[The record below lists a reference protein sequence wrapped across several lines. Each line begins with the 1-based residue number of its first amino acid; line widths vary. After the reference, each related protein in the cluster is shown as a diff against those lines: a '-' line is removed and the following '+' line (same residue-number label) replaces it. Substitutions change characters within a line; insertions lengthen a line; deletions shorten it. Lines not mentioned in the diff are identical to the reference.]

1 MASYTEDK
9 EKEDVEKESDNG
21 DGDNKEEE
29 SVTMEADG
37 ETEDAREEDEDGGDS
52 EKEDCNDEEEDE
64 SEQPEVETE
73 KMPAQVK
80 TQPVVLNLNNEVVL
94 MRKEVKRV
102 RALLSRKIIRQIAQL
117 KKKKGTEVAVEKNQ
131 KKAARLLEELHAM
144 KSLRP
149 DLVTKIALQKDLNFN
164 EVCKNP
170 KSTMSD
176 RAVARIA
183 CHPQFKKKI
192 EDIRAAVKAFSEQ
205 RKKKQVQQ
213 KEKNDQVTVAVESP
227 VTVAVQSPKPKKVN
241 KWKTV
246 MREKRSKKV
255 KKITKGDDKDTKDKT
270 TSEPDGEKME
280 STQDAP
286 AVEKKLIVEP
296 KIVQPASV
304 KKSEPKER
312 VTKRPPAQAQEK
324 KPEKITQDD
333 DQDTQD
339 KTTSSEPDEEKTES
353 TLDAPA
359 VEKKLIADS
368 KIVQPASVK
377 KSEPKEQVNKK
388 QAQEK
393 KPEEIT
399 KDDDKDTKDK
409 TTSEPDGDKMGS
421 TQDSAPVVEKKL
433 SAEPKI
439 VQPASVKK
447 SQPKERV
454 KKKPEKITKDD
465 DKDTKDKTSSE
476 PDLERM
482 ESTQDAPDVEKE
494 LTAEP
499 KIVQPA
505 SVKKSQPK
513 EQVKKKPPAQTQEK
527 KPEVVS
533 KPTKQEES
541 ESDLSDDEG
550 KPYFDDSTE
559 ERFRK
564 QSSQEESD
572 NDFFVGKVSKFKKK
586 KSKNTD
592 GDKTEEDFGGKSK
605 TTDKLECELGELESR
620 LKSKAPKFQTV
631 FCSLSETR
639 HGRGGRGKPFRGQ
652 GRPTGM
658 GRADFDKNK
667 RFHKEDGDQTRNPK
681 FNRRFDSERPNFRGR
696 GRGNAARQQD
706 WRGPGAVAQQEPQQA
721 LHPSWEASKKRKE
734 QQGQIMAFQG
744 KKIKFDDN

>member
-1 MASYTEDK
+1 MASYIEDK
-9 EKEDVEKESDNG
+9 EKEDVEKESDNE

-29 SVTMEADG
+29 SVTMEAEG
-37 ETEDAREEDEDGGDS
+37 ETEDAREEDKNGGDS
-52 EKEDCNDEEEDE
+52 EKEDYNDDDEEDE

-73 KMPAQVK
+73 KKPDQVK

-131 KKAARLLEELHAM
+131 KKAARLLEEIHAM
-144 KSLRP
+144 KSLQP

-227 VTVAVQSPKPKKVN
+227 VTVAVQSPGGKPKKVN

-255 KKITKGDDKDTKDKT
+255 KKITK
-270 TSEPDGEKME
+270 
-280 STQDAP
+280 
-286 AVEKKLIVEP
+286 
-296 KIVQPASV
+296 
-304 KKSEPKER
+304 
-312 VTKRPPAQAQEK
+312 
-324 KPEKITQDD
+324 
-333 DQDTQD
+333 
-339 KTTSSEPDEEKTES
+339 
-353 TLDAPA
+353 
-359 VEKKLIADS
+359 
-368 KIVQPASVK
+368 
-377 KSEPKEQVNKK
+377 
-388 QAQEK
+388 
-393 KPEEIT
+393 
-399 KDDDKDTKDK
+399 DDDKDTKDK
-409 TTSEPDGDKMGS
+409 TTSEPDGDKMES
-421 TQDSAPVVEKKL
+421 TQD
-433 SAEPKI
+433 
-439 VQPASVKK
+439 Q
-447 SQPKERV
+447 V

-465 DKDTKDKTSSE
+465 GKDTKDKTTSSE

-482 ESTQDAPDVEKE
+482 ESTQDAPDVEKK

-564 QSSQEESD
+564 RSSQEESD

-639 HGRGGRGKPFRGQ
+639 PGRGGRGKPFRGQ

-667 RFHKEDGDQTRNPK
+667 RFHKEDGDQTRNPR

-696 GRGNAARQQD
+696 GRGDAARQQD
-706 WRGPGAVAQQEPQQA
+706 RRGPGAVAQQEPQQA

-734 QQGQIMAFQG
+734 QQGKIMAFQG
-744 KKIKFDDN
+744 KKIKFDDDD

>member
-1 MASYTEDK
+1 MASYIEDK
-9 EKEDVEKESDNG
+9 EKEDVEKESDNE

-29 SVTMEADG
+29 SVTMEAEG
-37 ETEDAREEDEDGGDS
+37 ETEDAREEDKNGGDS
-52 EKEDCNDEEEDE
+52 EKEDYNDDDEEDE

-73 KMPAQVK
+73 KKPDQVK

-131 KKAARLLEELHAM
+131 KKAARLLEEIHAM
-144 KSLRP
+144 KSLQP

-227 VTVAVQSPKPKKVN
+227 VTVAVQSPGGKPKKVN

-255 KKITKGDDKDTKDKT
+255 KKITKGDDKDTKDQT

-296 KIVQPASV
+296 NIVQPASV

-312 VTKRPPAQAQEK
+312 VTKKPPAQAQEK
-324 KPEKITQDD
+324 KPEKITKDD

-339 KTTSSEPDEEKTES
+339 KNTSSEPDEEKMES
-353 TLDAPA
+353 TQDAPA
-359 VEKKLIADS
+359 VEKKPIADS

-377 KSEPKEQVNKK
+377 ESEPKEQVNKK

-393 KPEEIT
+393 KPEKIT

-409 TTSEPDGDKMGS
+409 TTSEPDGDKMES
-421 TQDSAPVVEKKL
+421 TQDSAPIVEKK
-433 SAEPKI
+433 
-439 VQPASVKK
+439 
-447 SQPKERV
+447 
-454 KKKPEKITKDD
+454 
-465 DKDTKDKTSSE
+465 
-476 PDLERM
+476 
-482 ESTQDAPDVEKE
+482 

-505 SVKKSQPK
+505 SVKKSEPK

-564 QSSQEESD
+564 RSSQEESD

-639 HGRGGRGKPFRGQ
+639 PGRGGRGKPFRGQ

-667 RFHKEDGDQTRNPK
+667 RFHKEDGDQTRNPR

-696 GRGNAARQQD
+696 GRGDAARQQD
-706 WRGPGAVAQQEPQQA
+706 RRGPGAVAQQEPQQA

-734 QQGQIMAFQG
+734 QQGKIMAFQG
-744 KKIKFDDN
+744 KKIKFDDDD

>member
-1 MASYTEDK
+1 MASYIEDK
-9 EKEDVEKESDNG
+9 EKEDVEKESDNE

-29 SVTMEADG
+29 SVTMEAEG
-37 ETEDAREEDEDGGDS
+37 ETEDAREEDKNGGDS
-52 EKEDCNDEEEDE
+52 EKEDYNDDDEEDE

-73 KMPAQVK
+73 KKPDQVK

-131 KKAARLLEELHAM
+131 KKAARLLEEIHAM
-144 KSLRP
+144 KSLQP

-227 VTVAVQSPKPKKVN
+227 VTVAVQSPGGKPKKVN

-255 KKITKGDDKDTKDKT
+255 KKITKGDDKDTKDQT

-296 KIVQPASV
+296 NIVQPASV

-312 VTKRPPAQAQEK
+312 VTKKPPAQAQEK
-324 KPEKITQDD
+324 KPEKITKDD

-339 KTTSSEPDEEKTES
+339 KNTSSEPDEEKMES
-353 TLDAPA
+353 T
-359 VEKKLIADS
+359 
-368 KIVQPASVK
+368 
-377 KSEPKEQVNKK
+377 

-393 KPEEIT
+393 KPEKIT

-409 TTSEPDGDKMGS
+409 TTSEPDGDKMES
-421 TQDSAPVVEKKL
+421 TQDSAPIVEKKL
-433 SAEPKI
+433 TAEPKI

-447 SQPKERV
+447 SEPKEQV

-465 DKDTKDKTSSE
+465 GKDTKDKTTSSE

-482 ESTQDAPDVEKE
+482 ESTQDAPDVEKK

-564 QSSQEESD
+564 RSSQEESD

-639 HGRGGRGKPFRGQ
+639 PGRGGRGKPFRGQ

-667 RFHKEDGDQTRNPK
+667 RFHKEDGDQTRNPR

-696 GRGNAARQQD
+696 GRGDAARQQD
-706 WRGPGAVAQQEPQQA
+706 RRGPGAVAQQEPQQA

-734 QQGQIMAFQG
+734 QQGKIMAFQG
-744 KKIKFDDN
+744 KKIKFDDDD

>member
-29 SVTMEADG
+29 SVTMEAEG
-37 ETEDAREEDEDGGDS
+37 ETEDAREEDEDGRDS
-52 EKEDCNDEEEDE
+52 EKEDCSEEEEDE

-213 KEKNDQVTVAVESP
+213 KEKNEQVTLAVESP

-333 DQDTQD
+333 EQDTQD
-339 KTTSSEPDEEKTES
+339 KTTSSETDEENTES

-359 VEKKLIADS
+359 VEKELIADS

-409 TTSEPDGDKMGS
+409 TTYEPDGDKMES
-421 TQDSAPVVEKKL
+421 TQDSATVVEKK
-433 SAEPKI
+433 
-439 VQPASVKK
+439 
-447 SQPKERV
+447 
-454 KKKPEKITKDD
+454 
-465 DKDTKDKTSSE
+465 
-476 PDLERM
+476 
-482 ESTQDAPDVEKE
+482 

-744 KKIKFDDN
+744 KKIKFDDD

>member
-1 MASYTEDK
+1 MASYIEDK
-9 EKEDVEKESDNG
+9 EKEDVEKESDNE

-29 SVTMEADG
+29 SVTMEAEG
-37 ETEDAREEDEDGGDS
+37 ETEDAREEDKNGGDS
-52 EKEDCNDEEEDE
+52 EKEDYNDDDEEDE

-73 KMPAQVK
+73 KKPDQVK

-131 KKAARLLEELHAM
+131 KKAARLLEEIHAM
-144 KSLRP
+144 KSLQP

-227 VTVAVQSPKPKKVN
+227 VTVAVQSPGGKPKKVN

-255 KKITKGDDKDTKDKT
+255 KKITK
-270 TSEPDGEKME
+270 
-280 STQDAP
+280 
-286 AVEKKLIVEP
+286 
-296 KIVQPASV
+296 
-304 KKSEPKER
+304 
-312 VTKRPPAQAQEK
+312 
-324 KPEKITQDD
+324 
-333 DQDTQD
+333 
-339 KTTSSEPDEEKTES
+339 
-353 TLDAPA
+353 
-359 VEKKLIADS
+359 
-368 KIVQPASVK
+368 
-377 KSEPKEQVNKK
+377 
-388 QAQEK
+388 
-393 KPEEIT
+393 
-399 KDDDKDTKDK
+399 DDDKDTKDK
-409 TTSEPDGDKMGS
+409 TTSEPDGDKMES
-421 TQDSAPVVEKKL
+421 TQDSAPIVEKKL
-433 SAEPKI
+433 TAEPKI

-447 SQPKERV
+447 SEPKEQV

-465 DKDTKDKTSSE
+465 GKDTKDKTTSSE

-482 ESTQDAPDVEKE
+482 ESTQDAPDVEKK

-564 QSSQEESD
+564 RSSQEESD

-639 HGRGGRGKPFRGQ
+639 PGRGGRGKPFRGQ

-667 RFHKEDGDQTRNPK
+667 RFHKEDGDQTRNPR

-696 GRGNAARQQD
+696 GRGDAARQQD
-706 WRGPGAVAQQEPQQA
+706 RRGPGAVAQQEPQQA

-734 QQGQIMAFQG
+734 QQGKIMAFQG
-744 KKIKFDDN
+744 KKIKFDDDD